1 VSVPGGAF
9 VGLVLLS
16 ALIALLRRALPP
28 RAAAPLIAAA
38 GLGLAGLAAGPAL
51 VGVLAL
57 AALVG
62 APGPVGAGRSRLL
75 LALLVG
81 QLVVWKLVG
90 SAAPAGDRGPF
101 PGYAELA
108 VPAGLSFCTFRLIA
122 LAAARARGA
131 PAPPAAE
138 LLAWLLFLP
147 TFAAGPLVPFAD
159 FQADLRAPPKLGLA
173 GLNAALA
180 RLGVGIGKKFLLA
193 DPIGLA
199 AQPVLLHPEGQGP
212 LQLALAVGACGLQLY
227 LDFSALSDVAIALG
241 RLMGVRVPEN
251 FDWPILAADLG
262 TFWRR
267 WHITLHAFFRDHLL
281 LPVFGGRPH
290 GAWPWVG
297 LFTTVLAFQ
306 LWHELSA
313 RFLFLGLY
321 HGLGV
326 ALTTAVLQARRR
338 RPWLRALIGRAP
350 RALGVAFVWTWFC
363 VGNVVFMGGVGLLPR
378 VLRALAAGLSTG
390 LSAG

>member
-1 VSVPGGAF
+1 MSVPGGAF
-9 VGLVLLS
+9 VALVVGS
-16 ALIALLRRALPP
+16 AAIALLKRALPARAGAP
-28 RAAAPLIAAA
+28 LLAGAGLLAAAAVTGPALAGVLVLAALAAAPGLSGGWAAR
-38 GLGLAGLAAGPAL
+38 GLGAL
-51 VGVLAL
+51 LIGQ
-57 AALVG
+57 
-62 APGPVGAGRSRLL
+62 L
-75 LALLVG
+75 LA
-81 QLVVWKLVG
+81 WKLVG
-90 SAAPAGDRGPF
+90 GAAPVGGRGPF

-108 VPAGLSFCTFRLIA
+108 VPAGLSFCTFRL
-122 LAAARARGA
+122 LTLVAARVRGA

-138 LLAWLLFLP
+138 LLAWLLFPP
-147 TFAAGPLVPFAD
+147 TFAAGPLVPLGA
-159 FQADLRAPPKLGLA
+159 FQADLRAPPPLGIA

-180 RLGVGIGKKFLLA
+180 RLGVGLAKKFLLA

-199 AQPVLLHPEGQGP
+199 AQPVLLQPEGQGP
-212 LQLALAVGACGLQLY
+212 LQLAGAVYACGLQLY
-227 LDFSALSDVAIALG
+227 LDFSALTDVAIALG
-241 RLMGVRVPEN
+241 RLLGVRVPEN

-281 LPVFGGRPH
+281 LPVFGRRPH

-326 ALTTAVLQARRR
+326 ALTQAVLQARRR

-363 VGNVVFMGGVGLLPR
+363 AGNVVFMGGVGLLPR
-378 VLRALAAGLSTG
+378 VLRALVAGLG
-390 LSAG
+390 AV